1 MTADNAIEPVAGGI
15 VTFTAPIATVASP
28 GTATLSATTGII
40 DTSGNAN
47 VTATA
52 NTKSGTHTV
61 KANIADITPTADFA
75 LTNISDVASAIVT
88 TSGSDQSTVVAT
100 NFANNLVATVT
111 DQFGNPVSNSTV
123 TFSVPGTN
131 ASGTFATNTANTD
144 VNGKATIAIKANTK
158 AGTFTAI
165 GKVTGITQG
174 ADFALTNDPAPVT
187 INPINPTDTP
197 IVNKNSKTEDRT
209 RNLDNRNP
217 EKPIVLPSSG
227 KAILCVERST
237 GSSSGNDPYKGIPS
251 CGSSVTQS
259 KPIVGN
265 TSQNGNRPAPPQ
277 AQTDDKRSVV
287 DPR

>member
-1 MTADNAIEPVAGGI
+1 MNASSTSLAS
-15 VTFTAPIATVASP
+15 TV
-28 GTATLSATTGII
+28 
-40 DTSGNAN
+40 
-47 VTATA
+47 
-52 NTKSGTHTV
+52 
-61 KANIADITPTADFA
+61 DFN
-75 LTNISDVASAIVT
+75 LTNLADVASKIT
-88 TSGSDQSTVVAT
+88 TTAGSGQSTVVNT
-100 NFANNLVATVT
+100 DFAKNLVATVT
-111 DQFGNPVSNSTV
+111 DKFGNPIENTTV

-144 VNGKATIAIKANTK
+144 ASGKATTAIKANTK

-187 INPINPTDTP
+187 INPTNSTDTP
-197 IVNKNSKTEDRT
+197 IVNKDSKIEDRT

-227 KAILCVERST
+227 KVILCVERST

-265 TSQNGNRPAPPQ
+265 TSRNGNLLAPPQ